1 MHEFMSYEIFL
12 ASSFEDQIIDREK
25 ADVMSLALTVLNM
38 EDSTNRQLE
47 LQCRA
52 VNPQDSLF
60 LALSERYSD

>member
-38 EDSTNRQLE
+38 ASLDPIGSLNAMPSCEI
-47 LQCRA
+47 CRIR
-52 VNPQDSLF
+52 S
-60 LALSERYSD
+60 S